1 VDKRPAVNH
10 KIVSRNVNNIK
21 LRDFIELAGAAAVL
35 IGLVFVGLE
44 LRQNTAAMEAATLQ
58 NQTDASTEFLL
69 LIASDPE
76 LTRIWRD
83 SSDGTV
89 EMNEL
94 DTVRFFLVS
103 RARWLRMQNA
113 YLQWQR
119 GTLNDEDW
127 AFYDGIIC
135 TAGTTG
141 PVRFSRSWGG
151 HRVALSPKFVE
162 YVEKCWSK
170 LD

>member
-1 VDKRPAVNH
+1 MK
-10 KIVSRNVNNIK
+10 NVGLK
-21 LRDFIELAGAAAVL
+21 DFLELLGGVAVL
-35 IGLVFVGLE
+35 VGLVFVGLE

-76 LTRIWRD
+76 LARIWQESVD
-83 SSDGTV
+83 DTIQMSESDN
-89 EMNEL
+89 M
-94 DTVRFFLVS
+94 RFFLIS

-119 GTLNDEDW
+119 GTLSNEDW
-127 AFYDGIIC
+127 MFYEGLIC
-135 TAGTTG
+135 TSGATG
-141 PVRFSRSWGG
+141 PARFGRMWDD
-151 HRVALSPKFVE
+151 HRAVLSPKFVE
-162 YVEKCWSK
+162 FVEECWSG